1 MRAMPTKNLP
11 AFVASVLV
19 LALIAGAPGAV
30 RAQETEPVDEPDLWS
45 ILLDATYSGSSG
57 NQNLSFFDV
66 GTRITRL
73 ETDIVELELA
83 ARGRSGTDDGV
94 RVAESYMASLKA
106 DAMPEQRVSP
116 FVFASAERDR
126 FKQLDLRTNTGGGVK
141 YTFLRAEDTEVSLSL
156 AVLHN
161 REDFRVADLPTQS
174 DGRLSWRFKGGHELR
189 EGVRVEN
196 LTFYQPVWD
205 SVDDYLMQSESMIAV
220 QVFSMLALTT
230 SYVYQRDSTPP
241 PDVEPEDHHVRL
253 GVQLQL

>member
-1 MRAMPTKNLP
+1 MRAMPTRNAMTL
-11 AFVASVLV
+11 AGICV
-19 LALIAGAPGAV
+19 LALLSGSAGAV
-30 RAQETEPVDEPDLWS
+30 HAQESEQADGPDLWS
-45 ILLDATYSGSSG
+45 VLLDATYSGSSG

-66 GTRITRL
+66 GTRIKRL

-126 FKQLDLRTNTGGGVK
+126 FKQLDLRTNAGGGVK
-141 YTFLRAEDTEVSLSL
+141 YTFVRAEDTEVSLSL

-161 REDFRVADLPTQS
+161 REDFRIADLPTQS
-174 DGRLSWRFKGGHELR
+174 DGRLSWRFKGAHELR

-196 LTFYQPVWD
+196 VSFYQPVWD
-205 SVDDYLMQSESMIAV
+205 RAGDYLMQSESVVAV

-241 PDVEPEDHHVRL
+241 PDVEPDDHHLKL